1 MPRQADRGLHFININ
16 PNSVQ
21 SRSELIHEVRSHAGR
36 WRWQQLRQNG
46 EQDGDVN
53 PEEEHHQPNLPE
65 NSDEGTMAV
74 NDDEDYAQ
82 TVGLLHDAVSGV
94 AWGSRHSDSVD
105 RSQHGAHEVANIML
119 DRSGTSLWEGQVQNN
134 PIRNTR
140 YTQTSLTLNNN
151 PSVSIFDPF
160 QTAVPSP
167 IPMEFT
173 SANNKYGTMAQFEL

>member
-74 NDDEDYAQ
+74 NDDEEYPQ
-82 TVGLLHDAVSGV
+82 TVNLLPDAVSGV

-119 DRSGTSLWEGQVQNN
+119 DHSGTSPWEGQVQHN

-140 YTQTSLTLNNN
+140 YTQTSLTLKNN
-151 PSVSIFDPF
+151 PNVSIFDPF

-173 SANNKYGTMAQFEL
+173 SANNKYGTIAQFEL